1 MKVCIVSFSTP
12 YQHMWQKLGATV
24 VDDIRYADLI
34 QFTGGE
40 DVSPCLYGEQPHP
53 TTHSNFSRDTRE
65 AGYFAIAQRM
75 GIPMAGI
82 CRGGQFLN
90 VMNGGEMY
98 QDVDGHAIYGTHE
111 CYDIKTGKRHN
122 VTSTHHQ
129 MMWASQDGEV
139 LATAKE
145 ATQLSFVQDGVGKT
159 LPAHHEHRDVEA
171 VYYSDTM
178 SLCFQPHP
186 EFGGADSTLA
196 YYVELLNRCFGYELK
211 VPS

>member
-1 MKVCIVSFSTP
+1 MKVFIAGGGLECVR
-12 YQHMWQKLGATV
+12 MWERLGAEIAH
-24 VDDIRYADLI
+24 DMRMADLV

-40 DVSPCLYGEQPHP
+40 DVSPCLYGEQRHP
-53 TTHSNFSRDTRE
+53 TTYSNFKRDTCE

-98 QDVDGHAIYGTHE
+98 QDVDGHAIHDTHE
-111 CYDIKTGKRHN
+111 CLDIKTGKLHQ

-139 LATAKE
+139 LAIAKE
-145 ATQLSFVQDGVGKT
+145 ATQLSFVQDGVGRT
-159 LPAHHEHRDVEA
+159 MQAHHEHDDVEA
-171 VYYSDTM
+171 VFYPDTM

-186 EFGGADSTLA
+186 EFGGANSTLA